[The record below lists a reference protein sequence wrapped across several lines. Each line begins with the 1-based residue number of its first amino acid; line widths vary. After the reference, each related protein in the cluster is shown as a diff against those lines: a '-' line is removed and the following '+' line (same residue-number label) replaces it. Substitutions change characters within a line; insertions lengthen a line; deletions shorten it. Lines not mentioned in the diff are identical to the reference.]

1 MTENIFPLGF
11 DRWNVTLL
19 SFIPVLINLLIFS
32 YSIFKLNKN
41 RTNNYFSLFVFI
53 LLLWQAS
60 VGLTRLSI
68 NISDAENWYRVSE
81 KIVLFVVLFGN
92 LFIFSITGLYKKIS
106 DSLIFFALILPAILM
121 YLCIDL
127 KLDEFEIVVSETWYW
142 NIKPIPNIFTSLN
155 YIWVSF
161 GGILMLLS
169 LWYSYLKFSNDT
181 IKREQIYILAIG
193 FTIPIS
199 LGIITEIVFPMF
211 LGREV
216 IPLTA
221 SLVTAFSIVSI
232 ISISKYKMFNYSP
245 KSQWQQIIETMN
257 EGILIVNNDDEIMYA
272 NPAFCK
278 ESGYNFEEM
287 DGRIASDFLLE
298 NEGDKQRIKNNIELR
313 KADVSDQFEL
323 EMKTKSG
330 KNIWMLVSATPYKNY
345 RGEVIGSIGIHAN
358 ITEIKTANKS
368 LENSNAELE
377 LYIYKASH
385 DLRSPLASILGLIT
399 IWKPELKD
407 ENSINYIKMI
417 ETTAKKLDNT
427 LSELVKT
434 MKVKGIK
441 NFEDKIN
448 FEELIDDI
456 LNKFSHYPGFER
468 LQIQKDINITSEF
481 ISSKFIVDTILQNLI
496 ENAIKYQNTS
506 IQNPFIQISINDIG
520 EQLKITITDNGIG
533 INEASQAKV
542 FDMYYRG
549 TNDSKGSGL
558 GLYLVKKSL
567 EKLQGEIVLKSNEG
581 VGTEVTVFLKR

>member
-1 MTENIFPLGF
+1 M
-11 DRWNVTLL
+11 
-19 SFIPVLINLLIFS
+19 
-32 YSIFKLNKN
+32 KN

-448 FEELIDDI
+448 FDELINDI

>member
-1 MTENIFPLGF
+1 M
-11 DRWNVTLL
+11 
-19 SFIPVLINLLIFS
+19 
-32 YSIFKLNKN
+32 
-41 RTNNYFSLFVFI
+41 
-53 LLLWQAS
+53 LLWQAS

-448 FEELIDDI
+448 FDELINDI